1 MYIRPSRPDEIY
13 HASHKYF
20 MKIGEGKN
28 ARYFYTRNEYEAY
41 KKEKNK
47 LSDVEESVKETER
60 QKRLEGYGLGKK
72 LLKTEKGTRHYS
84 KKWHENVRKY
94 RDDTFLKARKQRF
107 NQARKQYEM
116 EKTIAQ
122 SHRLKREQEAA
133 DKYGH
138 KAPPGESS
146 APKKRPRS
154 RKKNVKKVIS
164 KIILGSRVGGK
175 KLGGGRNGKS

>member
-41 KKEKNK
+41 KKEK
-47 LSDVEESVKETER
+47 
-60 QKRLEGYGLGKK
+60 GKK
-72 LLKTEKGTRHYS
+72 SSYEYDAQEINSDNKPHGEGVGKKVRLSKHEERLIKERRRAADTINDPSYLKKVKRGMIEKRRHAQIL
-84 KKWHENVRKY
+84 
-94 RDDTFLKARKQRF
+94 DTVA
-107 NQARKQYEM
+107 
-116 EKTIAQ
+116 
-122 SHRLKREQEAA
+122 SHHRLKREQEAA